1 MKGAGIRRYNR
12 PERDFMLTHRSFA
25 RMGTKTGLS
34 MRGRTVGLYVLSH
47 DHGYVQT
54 QESIARH
61 LELAVRT
68 VAGALLDLEE
78 AGLLVRVEER
88 NARGHRTGTAM
99 HISDVPFTEAE
110 RAELRGPLPAK
121 SADAESPSAKS
132 AGPKKSNSKQ
142 ESKTEEDQPSGGS
155 AAAPNPEPNPSP
167 EDAMTKPAA
176 QAGLWDQEPPAV
188 KPKRRATALP
198 EGAAAVVASFV
209 ESYQA
214 NHDGRRPLGSD
225 IGKVASAAK
234 LILRREEATQEQLVA
249 CAATM
254 GRGEWSNLAQELK
267 FSLKRTPQ
275 STMPRAMLQDD
286 PGWADV
292 VSTVQG
298 DDVSDAEF
306 AELFAVGA

>member
-1 MKGAGIRRYNR
+1 MRLSVKQ
-12 PERDFMLTHRSFA
+12 LTPRAKFVA
-25 RMGTKTGLS
+25 
-34 MRGRTVGLYVLSH
+34 LYVLSH
-47 DHGYVQT
+47 DSGYVLT
-54 QESIARH
+54 QEAIARR
-61 LELAVRT
+61 LEMAVRT
-68 VAGALLDLEE
+68 VAAALKDLEE
-78 AGLLVRVEER
+78 AGFLLRVDER
-88 NARGHRTGTAM
+88 NARGHRSGTAM
-99 HISDVPFTEAE
+99 HVSDVPFTDEE
-110 RAELRGPLPAK
+110 RLDLLGPLPAK
-121 SADAESPSAKS
+121 SADARSADARS

-142 ESKTEEDQPSGGS
+142 ESKQEEEQPSGGS
-155 AAAPNPEPNPSP
+155 AAAPAPEAEPTP

-188 KPKRRATALP
+188 KPKRKEAALP

-286 PGWADV
+286 PAWADV

-298 DDVSDAEF
+298 PDVSDAEF
-306 AELFAVGA
+306 NELFAVGA

>member
-1 MKGAGIRRYNR
+1 MRLSVKQ
-12 PERDFMLTHRSFA
+12 LTPRAKFVA
-25 RMGTKTGLS
+25 
-34 MRGRTVGLYVLSH
+34 LYVLSH
-47 DHGYVQT
+47 DSGYVLT
-54 QESIARH
+54 QEAIARR
-61 LELAVRT
+61 LEMAVRT
-68 VAGALLDLEE
+68 VAAALKDLEK
-78 AGLLVRVEER
+78 AGFLLRVEER
-88 NARGHRTGTAM
+88 NARGHRSGTAM
-99 HISDVPFTEAE
+99 HVSDVPFTDEE
-110 RAELRGPLPAK
+110 RLDLLGSLPAK
-121 SADAESPSAKS
+121 SADAGSADAES

-142 ESKTEEDQPSGGS
+142 ESKEEEEQPSGGS
-155 AAAPNPEPNPSP
+155 ATAPAPEANPSL

-188 KPKRRATALP
+188 KPKRKEAALP

-225 IGKVASAAK
+225 VGKVASAAK